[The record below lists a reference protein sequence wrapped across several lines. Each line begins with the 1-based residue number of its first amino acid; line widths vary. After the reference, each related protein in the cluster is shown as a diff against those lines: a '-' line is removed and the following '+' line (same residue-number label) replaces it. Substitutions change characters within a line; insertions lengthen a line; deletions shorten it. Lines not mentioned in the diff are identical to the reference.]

1 MSTLVFPQL
10 PGQSWSVFRRPMFST
25 QLRTTDSQREVTE
38 IIMTTCYY
46 EIEVSWEMLRNGPGF
61 TELSDIQSLFLAM
74 RGAYDYFL
82 FTDPNSNTVINGG
95 IGAGN
100 GTNKF
105 FTLGHNTGPSY
116 FEAVGYVNQ
125 ITNVKLNGVTVD
137 PADYSISYP
146 NVIVFD
152 TAPADGVAVTA
163 TFTYYYL
170 CRFGEDMQQYEQ
182 FMYKLYQLSSVT
194 LKTVDY

>member
-1 MSTLVFPQL
+1 
-10 PGQSWSVFRRPMFST
+10 
-25 QLRTTDSQREVTE
+25 
-38 IIMTTCYY
+38 
-46 EIEVSWEMLRNGPGF
+46 
-61 TELSDIQSLFLAM
+61 M

-125 ITNVKLNGVTVD
+125 ITNVKLNGVTVN

-152 TAPADGVAVTA
+152 TAPGNGVAVRSEEHTSELQSLMRISYA
-163 TFTYYYL
+163 VF
-170 CRFGEDMQQYEQ
+170 C
-182 FMYKLYQLSSVT
+182 
-194 LKTVDY
+194 LKNNTTCNNKHPRT